1 MQQILDST
9 NAELAK
15 LQASQSQRST
25 STSEVVSEEQV
36 EKLRQDLAQ
45 AQQDAESLR
54 ASASVKASLGN
65 LSTDDNEKPLSEQLT
80 ERVEEIRAE
89 LESRHKERVAQLEET
104 FTTRTNGMK
113 AQLQHKLNDGK
124 EKYRQAISAEH
135 EQAVEKLKSNHE
147 QELESLKVRH
157 RDEID
162 ELKRHEESRF
172 SQFRD
177 TWVSEHP
184 GTHDGASD
192 VKAVPQL
199 PRPITEISDE
209 EAKVLVQTSNYVR
222 GVLRTNVSKQVE
234 AAKQL
239 VIAQLKEEHEKDLTE
254 KLAEAQMKA
263 NTSKEQAVSM
273 ETKKNYLKVNMADNK
288 LKVAQAKVDVVQKAA
303 KDTPSKPV
311 AEIWDIVKDIK
322 APPAPI
328 QPQAAKDVGTSQQTA
343 PTNAFGQSM
352 AFGQPN
358 TTPKDTQLPG
368 QLPAVASSFGK
379 PTSFGKPSFPGKA
392 NPSVQPSAFLQ
403 SSQAQEQNGASTSP
417 FGQSSREQNGEAQP
431 QMVPGNIPQGP
442 VSQQAGSAST
452 QTNQAR
458 LRQKSP
464 NASSSK
470 QAQRTSDSPQQP
482 QTKVGAPQRPA
493 QSASNPFSQGTGPA
507 ALRGL
512 QQSNLPIARGGS
524 SRGGGNQR
532 GRGQGRGGPQS
543 IDTSRIQGQAQGR
556 GSPQS
561 RNSPISASL
570 NAAAKQFVPGSKRP
584 REESTE
590 GQPGDS
596 GNGKRI
602 RGGAGGA

>member
-1 MQQILDST
+1 MQQTLDST
-9 NAELAK
+9 KAELAR
-15 LQASQSQRST
+15 LQVSQNQQST
-25 STSEVVSEEQV
+25 SASGVISEEHV

-45 AQQDAESLR
+45 AQQEAESLR
-54 ASASVKASLGN
+54 ASASVNASLGN
-65 LSTDDNEKPLSEQLT
+65 LSTEDYEKPLSEQLT
-80 ERVEEIRAE
+80 EQVEEIRAE

-113 AQLQHKLNDGK
+113 AQLNNKLNEGK
-124 EKYRQAISAEH
+124 EKYRQAIAAEH
-135 EQAVEKLKSNHE
+135 EQAIEKLKSNHE

-177 TWVSEHP
+177 NWVSEHP

-199 PRPITEISDE
+199 PKPITEISDE
-209 EAKVLVQTSNYVR
+209 EAKLLVQSSNYVR

-239 VIAQLKEEHEKDLTE
+239 ISAQLKEEHEKDLAE
-254 KLAEAQMKA
+254 KLVEAQMKA

-288 LKVAQAKVDVVQKAA
+288 FKIAQAKVEVVQRAA

-311 AEIWDIVKDIK
+311 TEVWDIVKDIK
-322 APPAPI
+322 APSAPV
-328 QPQAAKDVGTSQQTA
+328 QPQPAKDVAALQQTA
-343 PTNAFGQSM
+343 PSNVFGQTM
-352 AFGQPN
+352 AFGQTNP
-358 TTPKDTQLPG
+358 TLKDTQLPG
-368 QLPAVASSFGK
+368 QLPAATSSFGK
-379 PTSFGKPSFPGKA
+379 PTSFGKPSFPTKA
-392 NPSVQPSAFLQ
+392 NPSVQPSAPPQ
-403 SSQAQEQNGASTSP
+403 SSQAQGQNGASASP
-417 FGQSSREQNGEAQP
+417 FKKSSPGPNGEAQP
-431 QMVPGNIPQGP
+431 QMAPGDIPQGP
-442 VSQQAGSAST
+442 ASQQAGSASS

-458 LRQKSP
+458 SRQKSP

-470 QAQRTSDSPQQP
+470 QAQGTSNSPQQA
-482 QTKVGAPQRPA
+482 QSKVGAPQRPA
-493 QSASNPFSQGTGPA
+493 QSASNPFSGTGPA

-512 QQSNLPIARGGS
+512 QQSSLPIARGGAN
-524 SRGGGNQR
+524 RGGGNQR
-532 GRGQGRGGPQS
+532 GRGQARGGPQS

-556 GSPQS
+556 GSPQG
-561 RNSPISASL
+561 RNSPVSASL
-570 NAAAKQFVPGSKRP
+570 NAAAKQFVPGNKRP
-584 REESTE
+584 REENSE
-590 GQPGDS
+590 GQQGDS